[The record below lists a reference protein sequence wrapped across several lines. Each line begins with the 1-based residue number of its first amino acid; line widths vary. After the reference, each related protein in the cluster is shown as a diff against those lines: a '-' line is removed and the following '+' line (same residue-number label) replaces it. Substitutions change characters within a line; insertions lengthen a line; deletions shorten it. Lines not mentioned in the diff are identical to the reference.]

1 VVDGRETP
9 EFSTT
14 FDEYTSALAIA
25 GKRAC
30 LMASTPSVGRSSRV
44 ADNDL
49 KTRNSVTRISLSLT
63 VAVFAI
69 FAATA
74 ITAADQPKFEA
85 ASVKPTDR
93 CSVENSVD
101 PGMIRLNGDPL
112 KVILREAF
120 SVKMDQIVGPSWL
133 DSVCFVIVAK
143 IPEGATKDQLPAMF
157 QALLIERFKLAAHKE
172 SRIRQG
178 YALLVDKNGPKF
190 KESDPTSH
198 SAGTIRFGAAPGAS
212 GIKGAMTMASLAR
225 HLSPRLD
232 GPVQDLTELKGKY
245 DIDVSWVPDRSFEP
259 MGPFAEE
266 YAAAHPNAEASL
278 PTGGR
283 DIFAAFRDSLGL
295 RLERRKLQIE
305 VVVID
310 HIERIPA
317 EN

>member
-1 VVDGRETP
+1 MAKPTTP
-9 EFSTT
+9 
-14 FDEYTSALAIA
+14 
-25 GKRAC
+25 
-30 LMASTPSVGRSSRV
+30 AST
-44 ADNDL
+44 
-49 KTRNSVTRISLSLT
+49 RNVRRYSFRKVSLSLRI
-63 VAVFAI
+63 AVPAMFV
-69 FAATA
+69 
-74 ITAADQPKFEA
+74 ITSSIGAEQPRFEA

-93 CSVENSVD
+93 CNVENSVD

-133 DSVCFVIVAK
+133 DSVCFAIVAK
-143 IPEGATKDQLPAMF
+143 IPEGATKDQIPAMF

-190 KESDPTSH
+190 RESDPTSD
-198 SAGTIRFGAAPGAS
+198 SAGTVRFGAAPGSS
-212 GIKGAMTMASLAR
+212 GFKGAMTMASLAR

-232 GPVQDLTELKGKY
+232 GPVEDLTELKGKY

-259 MGPFAEE
+259 MGRYAEE
-266 YAAAHPNAEASL
+266 YAATHPNAEASL

-283 DIFAAFRDSLGL
+283 DIFTAFRDSLGL

-310 HIERIPA
+310 HIERIPT